1 MRNVTADNQQK
12 TLNQK
17 VREECNPLLPI
28 FQADVEWRR
37 FMSDKASKKEHIRNQ
52 IIKASHIYR
61 DELAGKV
68 FLYVVGDECF
78 EVVFKTDRFMHLT
91 GVNSILGAQAFY
103 NMAKSSKLTTSQF
116 YFDNQHSFASAK
128 NKLLCL
134 LMLPSL
140 TNSLVCVVKDFHTLT
155 LTYKIGV
162 TNLDFTIGLEPFA
175 DANGNLIEGRFVPRT
190 LRVKDKAIE
199 NSREAEFVDFIF
211 SKAAT
216 VSKYDT
222 MAFRDGTKSF
232 PEIIKQMLAQNLTEI
247 SS

>member
-1 MRNVTADNQQK
+1 MFTYAPFSYQQPCLCCKRLSYLNADIQNRRNES
-12 TLNQK
+12 
-17 VREECNPLLPI
+17 R
-28 FQADVEWRR
+28 
-37 FMSDKASKKEHIRNQ
+37 
-52 IIKASHIYR
+52 
-61 DELAGKV
+61 
-68 FLYVVGDECF
+68 
-78 EVVFKTDRFMHLT
+78 
-91 GVNSILGAQAFY
+91 
-103 NMAKSSKLTTSQF
+103 
-116 YFDNQHSFASAK
+116 
-128 NKLLCL
+128 
-134 LMLPSL
+134 
-140 TNSLVCVVKDFHTLT
+140 
-155 LTYKIGV
+155 
-162 TNLDFTIGLEPFA
+162 FTIGLEPFA